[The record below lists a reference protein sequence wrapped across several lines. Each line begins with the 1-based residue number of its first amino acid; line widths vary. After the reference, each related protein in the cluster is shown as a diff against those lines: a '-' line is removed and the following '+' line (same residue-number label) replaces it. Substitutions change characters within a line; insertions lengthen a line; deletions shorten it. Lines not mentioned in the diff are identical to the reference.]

1 MFLDMVLVTV
11 FWIDPKSTA
20 VRKKVN
26 KWDNIK
32 IISCAQ
38 QKKKRKERKKEKA
51 TDR

>member
-1 MFLDMVLVTV
+1 MFLDMVLATV

-20 VRKKVN
+20 VRTKVN

-38 QKKKRKERKKEKA
+38 QKKKEKKERKKRNWRK
-51 TDR
+51 

>member
-1 MFLDMVLVTV
+1 MFLDMVLATV

-20 VRKKVN
+20 VRTKVN

-38 QKKKRKERKKEKA
+38 QKKKKKRKKERKGN
-51 TDR
+51 